1 MRIAS
6 TKQDA
11 VELVAIANKTMGYPM
26 PLDEFEKSIERVGGG
41 VHVPVDQLPSRLTA
55 AVVVE
60 REGETLVFVDPR
72 ITDRIKSDDAITKAE
87 REKMQ
92 SAITA
97 TIDKLIDRQVDDSDT
112 E

>member
-1 MRIAS
+1 MKITS
-6 TKQDA
+6 TKQEA
-11 VELVAIANKTMGYPM
+11 NELVAIANKTMGYPI

-60 REGETLVFVDPR
+60 REGETLVFVDPK
-72 ITDRIKSDDAITKAE
+72 ITKQLKSDDAITKAE

-92 SAITA
+92 SAIAAA
-97 TIDKLIDRQVDDSDT
+97 TELPDDWRVDDLT
-112 E
+112 AK